1 MVQNLERIRQE
12 APASPWFEQALLS
25 AANMYLLEKNYD
37 RAIDM
42 FREMQQRF
50 RGTCARQLRELEG
63 WHG

>member
-1 MVQNLERIRQE
+1 MAQNLERMRRE
-12 APASPWFEQALLS
+12 ATASPWFEQALLS

-42 FREMQQRF
+42 FREAQQRF
-50 RGTCARQLRELEG
+50 RGTAARELRELEG